1 MQMEGNDKR
10 GDDIAVVM
18 LGCLRSRQSAFSFL
32 RSKSISPISPFLYTH
47 TRI

>member
-10 GDDIAVVM
+10 GDIAVVM